1 MSGILIRV
9 RTTLDLD
16 DSLMRAL
23 LIRFPGASKTEAIER
38 AVRGY
43 LAESAVTR
51 LRELAGTL
59 DLADVSA
66 DLRRVDRTP

>member
-59 DLADVSA
+59 DVADVSA